1 MSLSLSQIRS
11 KSRLRLYGR
20 HSTYPVSRC
29 RRSFGKLGATG
40 RKPAFLFQAQHN
52 YCTLLSATYFSCFTV
67 TPIWRF
73 NFTRDKSCLLLFFS
87 LELPPLV
94 GSVTPLHISGRTP
107 CRTLFL
113 RLECIVWN
121 RLFSI
126 KILQYWVSPVPG
138 SLTVR
143 MFHILPDEVTLL

>member
-1 MSLSLSQIRS
+1 MGFWNFLSLKCMSLSLSQIRS

-29 RRSFGKLGATG
+29 RRIFGKLGATG

-94 GSVTPLHISGRTP
+94 GSVCVSRNCTSIAMPRSKHFRTIYFIYWK
-107 CRTLFL
+107 RY
-113 RLECIVWN
+113 R
-121 RLFSI
+121 I
-126 KILQYWVSPVPG
+126 KIGFQNYNFSFLYI
-138 SLTVR
+138 LT
-143 MFHILPDEVTLL
+143 